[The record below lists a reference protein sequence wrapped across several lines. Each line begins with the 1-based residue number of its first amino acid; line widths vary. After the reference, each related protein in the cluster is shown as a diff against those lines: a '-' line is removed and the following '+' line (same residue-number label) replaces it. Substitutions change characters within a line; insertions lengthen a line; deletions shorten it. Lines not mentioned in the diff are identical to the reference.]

1 VATNSISLG
10 RFFGVEVRVD
20 ASWLFIALLFGWSF
34 YLQFEAQL
42 TDLDPMANLLL
53 SAASVFVFFASVLAH
68 ELSHSVMARRLGI
81 PVEDITLFLFGGVTK
96 TRMEASRPRDEFLI
110 SIVGPPTSVGIA
122 GLLFVALPWLSEVV
136 SEPVLFAMGY
146 IAWLNLLLGVFNL
159 LPGMPLDGGRVL
171 RSILWKTS
179 GSLTSATRRAAGAG
193 KVLASVLIGLGI
205 FVVFAGDLSGL
216 WMAAIGWFMFQAA
229 SMAGYDSV
237 LRQVLQDVKASDLM
251 SPDPVTI
258 PSDIT
263 IREAVEEYFLRYDH
277 AAFPIVDLDR
287 PALLTIKAVRQI
299 PRDEWDIRQAWSV
312 ATSIDDT
319 CTVEADTTMDVVME
333 RLRQED
339 QDRVLVV
346 DGDSILG
353 IITPSDIMR
362 WVRRSQ
368 ELGLTEPVG

>member
-110 SIVGPPTSVGIA
+110 AIVGPLTSVGIA

-258 PSDIT
+258 PTDIT

>member
-1 VATNSISLG
+1 MAANSISLG

-34 YLQFEAQL
+34 YLQFEARL
-42 TDLDPMANLLL
+42 ADLEPMANVLL
-53 SAASVFVFFASVLAH
+53 SAGSVIVFFASVLAH

-81 PVEDITLFLFGGVTK
+81 PVEDITLFLFGGVTR

-110 SIVGPPTSVGIA
+110 AIVGPLTSIGFA
-122 GLLFVALPWLSEVV
+122 GLLWVALQLLSDVV
-136 SEPVLFAMGY
+136 PESVLFAIGS
-146 IAWLNLLLGVFNL
+146 IAWLNLFLGVFNM

-179 GSLTSATRRAAGAG
+179 GSLTGATRRAAGAG
-193 KVLASVLIGLGI
+193 KVLASALIGLGI
-205 FVVFAGDLSGL
+205 FVVFAGDLSGI
-216 WMAAIGWFMFQAA
+216 WMAAIGWFMFQSA
-229 SMAGYDSV
+229 SAIGYDSV
-237 LRQVLQDVKASDLM
+237 LRQVLRKVTAGDLM
-251 SPDPVTI
+251 SPNPVTI
-258 PSDIT
+258 PSEVT

-333 RLRQED
+333 RLHQED

-368 ELGLTEPVG
+368 ELGLAEPVG